1 LKLTNG
7 GILMDLTQVEPQK
20 ISKDLSSYTS
30 FLFGPPK
37 AGKTTF
43 YHQLFGKKA
52 IFARTEKGSKAV
64 AGLMGQDIS
73 NWSDFMKFKKQLS
86 RKEVKEIFDVVV
98 IDTFDNLCI
107 YLEKYVKNKYGADN
121 LKDAN
126 GGWGAGHKEFSET
139 LFMALNDIESYG
151 YTIHFISHSKKEKEK
166 LPGTEEEYEKY
177 VPSAV
182 KRGMEIATKMVDN
195 ILFAYL
201 AVNPETKQ
209 EQRVLYTRE
218 TLYFQAGTRFTHL
231 QAALPMSAEA
241 YRNAVTAAILAEGE
255 ENLKE
260 EKEVNIV
267 IGEEL
272 NFEALMQEAK
282 EIAVE
287 MNKAGRLAEVNEIV
301 EKYLGQG
308 KLMRDATETQVETV
322 KIIVEELRLL

>member
-1 LKLTNG
+1 
-7 GILMDLTQVEPQK
+7 MDLTQVEPQK
-20 ISKDLSSYTS
+20 ISTDLASYTS
-30 FLFGPPK
+30 FLYGPPK

-43 YHQLFGKKA
+43 YHELFGRKA

-86 RKEVKEIFDVVV
+86 RKEVQAIYDVVV

-107 YLEKYVKNKYGADN
+107 YLERYVKNKYGVDN
-121 LKDAN
+121 LKEAN

-151 YTIHFISHSKKEKEK
+151 YTIHFISHSTKNKEK
-166 LPGTEEEYEKY
+166 LPGTDEEYDKY
-177 VPSAV
+177 MPSAA

-218 TLYFQAGTRFTHL
+218 TLHFQAGTRFKHL
-231 QAALPMSAEA
+231 PQALPMSAAAYQKAVDEA
-241 YRNAVTAAILAEGE
+241 IQKEGP
-255 ENLKE
+255 ENLKV

-267 IGEEL
+267 QGEEL
-272 NFEALMQEAK
+272 NFEALMTEAK
-282 EIAVE
+282 EKAVE

-301 EKYLGQG
+301 EKYLGAG
-308 KLMRDATETQVETV
+308 KLMREATPQQVETV
-322 KIIVEELRLL
+322 KIIVEELRAL